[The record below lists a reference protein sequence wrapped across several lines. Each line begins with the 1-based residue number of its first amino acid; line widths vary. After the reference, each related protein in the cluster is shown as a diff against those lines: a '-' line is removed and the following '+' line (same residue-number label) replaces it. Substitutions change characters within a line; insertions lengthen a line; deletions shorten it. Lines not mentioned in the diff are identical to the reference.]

1 MSTKP
6 VVAVNATYTVHPDD
20 VPAFSEIARKL
31 AQAGRASAGC
41 VYFQVAQDVEDISK
55 FHLLEGWTSEA
66 AAGAFNQSDAFKE
79 LLSRAMSLRLLGRSG
94 LKLDV
99 SNAEPLAMPS

>member
-6 VVAVNATYTVHPDD
+6 VVAVNASYTVHPDD
-20 VPAFSEIARKL
+20 IPAFSEVARKL
-31 AQAGRASAGC
+31 AQAGRASPGC
-41 VYFQVAQDVEDISK
+41 VYFQVAQDVEENSK

-66 AAGAFNQSDAFKE
+66 AAGDFNQSESFKE
-79 LLSRAMSLRLLGRSG
+79 LLGKAMSLRLLDRRG